1 MVDHLFTW
9 PRPTGTDG
17 LLNFYWAKERM
28 STLQTRYTFP
38 VSSRERELT
47 QDSIPFQAGWTALHL
62 AARAGHL
69 AMVQLLLDSGA
80 MPKSFNDNGRIPL
93 WYAASE
99 GHTNVLA
106 LLLKREHDAYS
117 LMEDRKVKFISIQ

>member
-28 STLQTRYTFP
+28 STLQTRYILHRLKRIP
-38 VSSRERELT
+38 RERADTRL
-47 QDSIPFQAGWTALHL
+47 FQAGWTALHL